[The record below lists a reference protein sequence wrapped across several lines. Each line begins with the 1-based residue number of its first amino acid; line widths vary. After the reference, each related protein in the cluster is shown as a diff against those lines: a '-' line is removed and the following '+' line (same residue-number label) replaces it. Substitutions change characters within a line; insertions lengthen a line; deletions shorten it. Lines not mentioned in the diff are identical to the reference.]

1 MLSAAHFP
9 LATPRAPLATRR
21 SPLAA
26 HPCAL
31 PVPRSST
38 QVANVQSKEDE
49 SRLLREQLADAHAKG
64 ARLQQELRASETEL
78 GELHEAY
85 TLVWDELQEQRAAVN
100 SAMSQCVALQRQM
113 DRVNGER
120 SGSRTARSC

>member
-1 MLSAAHFP
+1 MLIQQEVHIVPPHLDVPSEHVTSRPTVTCCRYFP
-9 LATPRAPLATRR
+9 L
-21 SPLAA
+21 
-26 HPCAL
+26 
-31 PVPRSST
+31 
-38 QVANVQSKEDE
+38 
-49 SRLLREQLADAHAKG
+49 
-64 ARLQQELRASETEL
+64 QELRASETEL